1 MSLGLEDLEGVSGC
15 RWAALCW
22 DHGVVELSE
31 RAPHN
36 AQKKLA
42 LISKVIAG
50 TPAQLTA
57 ANLAFDHGR
66 VLLRRKATRTLIIFT
81 DAEVNGEMIDVITDA
96 MGLPQ
101 EKDMPIPTAPPMVNP
116 FTQ

>member
-22 DHGVVELSE
+22 DHGVVELTE
-31 RAPHN
+31 RAP
-36 AQKKLA
+36 ADGQKKLA
-42 LISKVIAG
+42 LISKVIAA

-66 VLLRRKATRTLIIFT
+66 VLLRRLAPRTLVIFT

-101 EKDMPIPTAPPMVNP
+101 EKDTPIPEAPLMINP
-116 FTQ
+116 FTN